1 MKKIVGIIAALALV
15 AGVAFADDPSVSPSL
30 VEFSGN
36 AEFGWRADF
45 DNETHG
51 MYNNN
56 SATLKITFVPKE
68 VSKSTSGDPLWGE
81 LKIETGAE
89 ANEITSGTKLE
100 VPSVSVKTAK
110 IHFVDGDTF
119 VHMDIL
125 GPKLELDGIK
135 GPLAVE
141 TEKAFGTE
149 AAGDK
154 AGTPNGF
161 NINFGVPVVAFNVSF
176 ADNGE
181 DATPNYG
188 ASNGADEPVA
198 GATTKSKKHYSFLAD
213 ATLKPIDGLA
223 VYAGIA
229 KSTTK
234 GKDKLAFA
242 ANAKYTFAIDDTL
255 SLIPA
260 VAFHAYDFK
269 GQALGASL
277 LFKWGPDGKEPKFLA
292 LKPAGMSIGD
302 KCTSGASV
310 YYTKTLDAKDAA
322 GKSVDDGEFGFA
334 VYDNTLMSLVGED
347 AGDLSA
353 AAKFTAKTADFAKGV
368 LAFALSYSN
377 TFGADGDLPIGFS
390 AKVSFGLD
398 LAQDKDNTALAYEIG
413 LTQKTL
419 IENTELH
426 LTYKG
431 SQSKIVGADNAK
443 KGNVE
448 VGCKISL

>member
-1 MKKIVGIIAALALV
+1 M
-15 AGVAFADDPSVSPSL
+15 
-30 VEFSGN
+30 
-36 AEFGWRADF
+36 
-45 DNETHG
+45 
-51 MYNNN
+51 
-56 SATLKITFVPKE
+56 
-68 VSKSTSGDPLWGE
+68 
-81 LKIETGAE
+81 
-89 ANEITSGTKLE
+89 
-100 VPSVSVKTAK
+100 
-110 IHFVDGDTF
+110 
-119 VHMDIL
+119 
-125 GPKLELDGIK
+125 
-135 GPLAVE
+135 
-141 TEKAFGTE
+141 
-149 AAGDK
+149 
-154 AGTPNGF
+154 
-161 NINFGVPVVAFNVSF
+161 
-176 ADNGE
+176 
-181 DATPNYG
+181 
-188 ASNGADEPVA
+188 
-198 GATTKSKKHYSFLAD
+198 
-213 ATLKPIDGLA
+213 
-223 VYAGIA
+223 
-229 KSTTK
+229 
-234 GKDKLAFA
+234 AFA

-292 LKPAGMSIGD
+292 LKPAGMSICD

-322 GKSVDDGEFGFA
+322 GKSIDDGEFGFA
-334 VYDNTLMSLVGED
+334 VYDNTLMSLIGED

>member
-15 AGVAFADDPSVSPSL
+15 AGFAFADDPSVSPSL

-51 MYNNN
+51 MYNKN

-68 VSKSTSGDPLWGE
+68 VKKATSGDPLWGE
-81 LKIETGAE
+81 IEIQTNAE
-89 ANEITSGTKLE
+89 GHEMAGGTDVV
-100 VPSVSVKTAK
+100 VPTAK
-110 IHFVDGDTF
+110 VNKAVIHFIDSDDSF
-119 VHMDIL
+119 FLHMDIL
-125 GPKLELDGIK
+125 GPKLELDGLK

-149 AAGDK
+149 SAGDK

-161 NINFGVPVVAFNVSF
+161 KLNFGVPIVKFNFSF

-188 ASNGADEPVA
+188 ASEPA
-198 GATTKSKKHYSFLAD
+198 AAPTTKSKKNYSFLAD
-213 ATLKPIDGLA
+213 ATLAPIDGLS

-302 KCTSGASV
+302 KCTSGASI